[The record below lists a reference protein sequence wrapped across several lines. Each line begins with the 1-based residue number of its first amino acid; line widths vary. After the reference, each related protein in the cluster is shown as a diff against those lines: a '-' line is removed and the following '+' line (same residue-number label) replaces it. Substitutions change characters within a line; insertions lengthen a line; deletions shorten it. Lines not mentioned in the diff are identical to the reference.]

1 MLESILN
8 EIRERRVMYPLN
20 IDSFLL
26 TFIDTSFKHLAD
38 SLRKVRRLS
47 RSIVAVAVRLI
58 RKHNLPLVLESLIYS
73 STTSVT
79 FLRENWQNVGR
90 LSRIVSSRSLK
101 GVSRLLK

>member
-8 EIRERRVMYPLN
+8 KIGERRLMDPLN

-26 TFIDTSFKHLAD
+26 SVIDTGFEHLAD

-47 RSIVAVAVRLI
+47 GSIVTVAVRLL
-58 RKHNLPLVLESLIYS
+58 RKDNLPLVLESLIYS
-73 STTSVT
+73 SATSVT

-90 LSRIVSSRSLK
+90 LSNVVSSRCLK
-101 GVSRLLK
+101 GVARLL

>member
-1 MLESILN
+1 MLESILD
-8 EIRERRVMYPLN
+8 EIGERRVMHPLN

-26 TFIDTSFKHLAD
+26 TIIDTGFKHLAD
-38 SLRKVRRLS
+38 SLREVRRLT
-47 RSIVAVAVRLI
+47 RSIITVAVRLL

-90 LSRIVSSRSLK
+90 LSNVVSSRSLK
-101 GVSRLLK
+101 GVPRLL